1 MARPVILLAI
11 GAAALTLQAPA
22 ALADNYPN
30 RPIRFIVP
38 FPPGGNTDVLAR
50 ILAKGLTEAW
60 QQQVVIDNRPGAGG
74 TIGVALTS
82 KASADGYTIVMG
94 SFGSV
99 LLAKSLY
106 KNLPYDPLRDL
117 DPVVLV
123 AEPPGVMVSSP
134 GFKARTPRELIE
146 LAKTNPAQLNYASAG
161 NGAWN
166 HLFGE
171 LFKDQAKVKMAH
183 VPYKGTVP
191 ALNDIMG
198 GRVEWMFSPFP
209 PAMPQIKGG
218 RLRALGVT
226 SLKRSDVLPDVP
238 TISESGLPGYEAESW
253 FAVLA
258 PPKSPQDAVRKMNQQ
273 LNQIL
278 QSPEIQALLAADGAR
293 PIGGSPEQ
301 LSMSMKNG
309 IQKWKK
315 IVDTLDLQPE

>member
-1 MARPVILLAI
+1 
-11 GAAALTLQAPA
+11 
-22 ALADNYPN
+22 
-30 RPIRFIVP
+30 
-38 FPPGGNTDVLAR
+38 
-50 ILAKGLTEAW
+50 
-60 QQQVVIDNRPGAGG
+60 
-74 TIGVALTS
+74 
-82 KASADGYTIVMG
+82 
-94 SFGSV
+94 
-99 LLAKSLY
+99 
-106 KNLPYDPLRDL
+106 
-117 DPVVLV
+117 
-123 AEPPGVMVSSP
+123 
-134 GFKARTPRELIE
+134 
-146 LAKTNPAQLNYASAG
+146 
-161 NGAWN
+161 
-166 HLFGE
+166 
-171 LFKDQAKVKMAH
+171 
-183 VPYKGTVP
+183 
-191 ALNDIMG
+191 
-198 GRVEWMFSPFP
+198 
-209 PAMPQIKGG
+209 MPQIKGG